1 MEYKKYSRGDFMETK
16 EIAIIV
22 IVVIIILA
30 IVGFLF
36 V

>member
-1 MEYKKYSRGDFMETK
+1 MEYKHYYRGEFMETK
-16 EIAIIV
+16 EIAIIA

-30 IVGFLF
+30 VVGFLF